1 MMKVVILAGGF
12 GTRLSEETVNTPK
25 PMVEIGGKPILWH
38 LMKYFSTFGF
48 NDFIICAGYKSQ
60 QIKDYFL
67 KYSLINSDL
76 KIDLKNNKV
85 EVLKAHSEE
94 WNIEIIDTGLDSMT
108 GYRLKKIEHLID
120 STFLMTYGDGLSNI
134 DLNQLINFHKKNKK
148 FATVSAV
155 RPPARFGA
163 LKINSKTN
171 HLESFIE
178 KPTGDNSWINGGY
191 FVLEKDIFHYIEDI
205 KSCVWELEP
214 LKKLVNDQQIAS
226 YKHDDFFQP
235 MDTQRDLKHLSSLW
249 KNDQAPWKIWN

>member
-12 GTRLSEETVNTPK
+12 GTRLSEETVNSPK
-25 PMVEIGGKPILWH
+25 PMVEIGEKPILWH
-38 LMKYFSTFGF
+38 LLKYFSTFGF
-48 NDFIICAGYKSQ
+48 NDFVICTGYKSQ

-67 KYSLINSDL
+67 RYSLINSDL
-76 KIDLKNNKV
+76 KIDLKNNKID
-85 EVLKAHSEE
+85 VLKTHSEE
-94 WNIEIIDTGLDSMT
+94 WKIEIVDTGLDSMT

-148 FATVSAV
+148 LATISAV

-171 HLESFIE
+171 QLESFIE

-191 FVLEKDIFHYIEDI
+191 FVLEKDIFQYIEDS
-205 KSCVWELEP
+205 KSCVWELGP
-214 LKKLVNDQQIAS
+214 LKKLVDDQQIS
-226 YKHDDFFQP
+226 SFKHDDFFQP
-235 MDTQRDLKHLSSLW
+235 MDTLRDLKLLSSLW